1 MNMTLVEVHCLIRPL
16 KKHCLPPREDDQ
28 SQLFLTESK
37 AGTVAP
43 PRTVN
48 IIHQIIIMNYGST
61 AFSVE
66 LIKFSQ
72 TNLYNFHETRNN
84 RY

>member
-1 MNMTLVEVHCLIRPL
+1 MNTTFLLIQCILGLLMRTLRGNPMNMTLVEVHCLIRPL

-48 IIHQIIIMNYGST
+48 IIHQLIIMNYYS
-61 AFSVE
+61 
-66 LIKFSQ
+66 II
-72 TNLYNFHETRNN
+72 
-84 RY
+84 